1 MKANVYGT
9 PTPSL
14 DKMLRRHEGIRDVV
28 LVFKLFSLFGEGKNT
43 QGSLPK
49 NIGSLQLAC
58 HFSIEIKSFEAKEV
72 LNHI

>member
-1 MKANVYGT
+1 MW
-9 PTPSL
+9 SWSSSC
-14 DKMLRRHEGIRDVV
+14 
-28 LVFKLFSLFGEGKNT
+28 LVCLGGGKDI

>member
-28 LVFKLFSLFGEGKNT
+28 LVFKLFSLFGGREEHTRKLT
-43 QGSLPK
+43 
-49 NIGSLQLAC
+49 
-58 HFSIEIKSFEAKEV
+58 
-72 LNHI
+72 